1 MLKKLLAGELSLVD
15 TFWKFGVLGLPVIT
29 MIVKICGK
37 ILTRRLGR
45 YTILTYIVSPHSR
58 VELSTTILIL
68 MYLSSLSFLLFYSYS
83 LLSGTWR
90 SSAEYNRSLWFRH
103 LARIF
108 MALMVFVAL
117 KITFRF

>member
-15 TFWKFGVLGLPVIT
+15 TFWKFGVLGLVFVT
-29 MIVKICGK
+29 LIVRIFGK
-37 ILTRRLGR
+37 MLSQELGHYSILR
-45 YTILTYIVSPHSR
+45 YIIAPGSDVKF
-58 VELSTTILIL
+58 STTILIL

-83 LLSGTWR
+83 LLAGIWR

-108 MALMVFVAL
+108 MALMVFIAL
-117 KITFRF
+117 KITFGF